1 MIQRDIYRE
10 IAETQGIMYKTARLL
25 VQTFFATITKAILE
39 GRPVEIRG
47 LGSWRLR
54 RREPFLH
61 TNPRTLKKTLRTGYK
76 VRYRPGKKLNR
87 QLTELRK
94 MRSSA
99 ESTQH

>member
-1 MIQRDIYRE
+1 MIQRDVYRE

-25 VQTFFATITKAILE
+25 VQTFFATITNAILE

-47 LGSWRLR
+47 LGTWRLR

-87 QLTELRK
+87 QLTELRDK
-94 MRSSA
+94 SKSVKVL
-99 ESTQH
+99 HN

>member
-25 VQTFFATITKAILE
+25 VQTFFRSIIEALLH
-39 GRPVEIRG
+39 GDRVEIRG
-47 LGSWRLR
+47 LGTWQLR

-61 TNPRTLKKTLRTGYK
+61 TNPRTRKQMLRTGYK

-87 QLTELRK
+87 QLTALRR
-94 MRSSA
+94 MHSSV
-99 ESTQH
+99 E

>member
-25 VQTFFATITKAILE
+25 VQTFFRTIVDALRR
-39 GRPVEIRG
+39 GDRVEIRG
-47 LGSWRLR
+47 LGTWQLR

-61 TNPRTLKKTLRTGYK
+61 TNPRTRIQTLRTGYK

-87 QLTELRK
+87 QLTEMHK
-94 MRSSA
+94 VRSSA